1 MTVSKQFL
9 RVEGVN
15 LRKFR
20 CEYSNIYSKLQSLVC
35 VKYLESETLCR
46 IYYSLDAKGILNSSA
61 DGFFFFLGLSRN
73 KNNIPLSKGIHLR
86 VRKI

>member
-35 VKYLESETLCR
+35 DKYLESEILCR
-46 IYYSLDAKGILNSSA
+46 IYYALGAKGILNSSA
-61 DGFFFFLGLSRN
+61 DGVFFRS
-73 KNNIPLSKGIHLR
+73 
-86 VRKI
+86 